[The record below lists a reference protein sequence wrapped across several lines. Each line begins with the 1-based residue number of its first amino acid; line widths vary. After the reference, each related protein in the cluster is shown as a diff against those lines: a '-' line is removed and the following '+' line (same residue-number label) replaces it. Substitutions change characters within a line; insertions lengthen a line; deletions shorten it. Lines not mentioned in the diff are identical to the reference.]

1 MVTNEQILKTIEE
14 KKIIVIV
21 RRTYGE
27 DLMNL
32 TRALYKGG
40 IRLMECTFDQ
50 SDPDCLAK
58 TGDAIHM
65 LSEAFPDMYFGAGT
79 VLNRDQVNAAAK
91 AGGRFII
98 SPTPTPT

>member
-1 MVTNEQILKTIEE
+1 MVTNEQILETIEK

-32 TRALYKGG
+32 TRALYQGG

-50 SDPDCLAK
+50 SDPDCLKK
-58 TGDAIHM
+58 TGKPSVCSARHSRICI
-65 LSEAFPDMYFGAGT
+65 L
-79 VLNRDQVNAAAK
+79 VRV
-91 AGGRFII
+91 RC
-98 SPTPTPT
+98 